1 MSVEQYYQMHLK
13 GKTLK
18 EIAAHFGKSKSAIWF
33 QLSRH
38 QPYQI
43 KSDQY
48 RRTCKTCGT
57 TYYSST
63 HIKWRY
69 CSSKCGRVEQRKAGN
84 RKLTDAQIQDL
95 RNKREQGW
103 LYRELATEFDISCV
117 TAQRIIK
124 GQRYRESYR
133 PIEGPKQAPNDKRFS
148 RNRSINRDHRS
159 EDADVSRATETMVAQ
174 GSREKENTL
183 QNSV

>member
-1 MSVEQYYQMHLK
+1 MSVEQYYQMHLE

-43 KSDQY
+43 KSEQY
-48 RRTCKTCGT
+48 RRTCKRCGT

-69 CSSKCGRVEQRKAGN
+69 CSSSCGREEQRKAGN
-84 RKLTDAQIQDL
+84 RRLTDAQIQDL

-103 LYRELATEFDISCV
+103 LYRELAAEFGISGV

-133 PIEGPKQAPNDKRFS
+133 PIERPKQAPNDKRFS
-148 RNRSINRDHRS
+148 GNRSINRDHRS
-159 EDADVSRATETMVAQ
+159 EDENVSGATETMVAQ
-174 GSREKENTL
+174 GTREEEDAL